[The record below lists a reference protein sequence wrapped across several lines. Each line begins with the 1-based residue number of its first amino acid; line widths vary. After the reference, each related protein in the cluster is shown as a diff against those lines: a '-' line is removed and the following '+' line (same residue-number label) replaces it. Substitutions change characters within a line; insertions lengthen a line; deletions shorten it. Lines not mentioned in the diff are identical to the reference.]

1 MNSLELKACAK
12 INLGL
17 YLLQKRLDGYH
28 DILTVFQSIDL
39 HDTLHFKQ
47 THSSSTFAI
56 SLDGIPVPLGE
67 ENLVFRAYRVFCNR
81 MHIPGGLA
89 VHIEK
94 KIPVGAGLGGGSS
107 DAAVTLKAM
116 NQLWE
121 TDLPP
126 EELEKMAEE
135 IGSDVPFFIRGG
147 TAIGEGRG
155 EKLTPIK
162 LPMDYWILLVCPGI
176 QISTAW
182 AYSQAKI
189 GLTKKEKLTNFK
201 SIFENYSEK
210 VLRASL
216 KNELEAV
223 VFERHPLLRLL
234 KDGMYQ
240 WDAFYASMTGSGSAI
255 YGLFTSREK
264 AEAAESFFSIDGRI
278 RTFVCRP
285 ISSVLHNKFQEKKET
300 WKQSLAGGKDGNHG
314 RANFL
319 I

>member
-1 MNSLELKACAK
+1 MNLLELKAYAK

-39 HDTLHFKQ
+39 HDTLTFER
-47 THSSSTFAI
+47 TRSSGMFAI

-67 ENLVFRAYRVFCNR
+67 ENLVFRAYRVFCER
-81 MHIPGGLA
+81 MHISGGLA

-94 KIPVGAGLGGGSS
+94 RIPVGAGLGGGSS

-116 NQLWE
+116 DILWE
-121 TDLPP
+121 THLLQEDL
-126 EELEKMAEE
+126 ERMAGE

-162 LPMDYWILLVCPGI
+162 LPMDYWLLLVCPGI
-176 QISTAW
+176 PISTAW

-189 GLTKKEKLTNFK
+189 GLTKEEKLTIFK
-201 SIFENYSEK
+201 SIFENYSHK
-210 VLRASL
+210 ALRASL

-223 VFERHPLLRLL
+223 VFQRHPLLRLL
-234 KDGMYQ
+234 KDEMYQ

-255 YGLFTSREK
+255 YGLFNSREK
-264 AEAAESFFSIDGRI
+264 AEAAESFFSIDGRM

-285 ISSVLHNKFQEKKET
+285 ISSALYNKLQVKKKT
-300 WKQSLAGGKDGNHG
+300 WEQSLAGGKDGNHR
-314 RANFL
+314 RASFL
-319 I
+319 D